1 MHLLDSLKKWM
12 EKSIVDEIILVAIF
26 VAIFESLAQNTL
38 INSKQGSLHY
48 FVGLLFYMGLGYIL
62 HWGYTNFPMSKLNVT
77 WACLSIVIAVTVGYL
92 IYEEEVNKFSILSV
106 VFALIAVYFSY
117 LS

>member
-1 MHLLDSLKKWM
+1 MHLLDNLKKWM
-12 EKSIVDEIILVAIF
+12 EKSIVDEIILIAIF
-26 VAIFESLAQNTL
+26 VAIFESIAQNTL

-92 IYEEEVNKFSILSV
+92 IYEEEVNKFSMLSV
-106 VFALIAVYFSY
+106 FFALIAVYFSY

>member
-1 MHLLDSLKKWM
+1 MHLLDTLKKWM

-92 IYEEEVNKFSILSV
+92 IHKEEVNKFSMLSV
-106 VFALIAVYFSY
+106 FFALIAVYFSY